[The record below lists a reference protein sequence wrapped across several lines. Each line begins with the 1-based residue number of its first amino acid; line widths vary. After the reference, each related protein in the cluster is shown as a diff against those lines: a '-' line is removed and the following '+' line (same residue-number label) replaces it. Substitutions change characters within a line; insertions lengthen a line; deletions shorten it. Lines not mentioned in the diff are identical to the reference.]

1 MQELNGQAAVANST
15 GPARELASAR
25 LTAAEQQD
33 GYRRLPDVIAGLT
46 APGLRGGRASIDVGK
61 AEDVRCVM
69 QQVVSK
75 LGGIGVPID
84 TVLRI
89 AVVTVA
95 ACLALVAMPVDAD
108 EVAGVRLDPTAQVGG
123 TRLVLNGAGLRT
135 QFGIEVYVI
144 GLYLPQ
150 PTSSAAHAIDR
161 YGPRRISLT
170 FRREVSARQL
180 VDALYEG
187 VRDGTSE
194 ADFMRIKRDA
204 DALAEIMLPLRTA
217 KRGETV
223 SLDYLPHKGAQVIAH
238 GRVVGQAVPS
248 HDLYRALLRIWLGDN
263 PVDPGLK
270 QALLP
275 SRP

>member
-1 MQELNGQAAVANST
+1 MQELNGQGAVVNST
-15 GPARELASAR
+15 GPARDLGSAR
-25 LTAAEQQD
+25 LTAAAQQD
-33 GYRRLPDVIAGLT
+33 SYRRLPDAIAGLK
-46 APGLRGGRASIDVGK
+46 ALGLRGCRACIDVGK

-69 QQVVSK
+69 QK
-75 LGGIGVPID
+75 LVAQLGEIGRPIN

-89 AVVTVA
+89 AVVTVGA
-95 ACLALVAMPVDAD
+95 WLAFVATPVDAE
-108 EVAGVRLDPTAQVGG
+108 EVAGVRLDPTAHVGG
-123 TRLVLNGAGLRT
+123 ARLVLNGAGLRT
-135 QFGIEVYVI
+135 QFGFEVYVI

-161 YGPRRISLT
+161 YGPKRISLT

-180 VDALYEG
+180 VDALHEG
-187 VRDGTSE
+187 VRDGTSD

-223 SLDYLPHKGAQVIAH
+223 SLDYLPHKGAQVIAN
-238 GRVVGQAVPS
+238 GRAVGQAVPS
-248 HDLYRALLRIWLGDN
+248 HELYRALLRIWLGEH
-263 PVDPGLK
+263 PVDSSLK

-275 SRP
+275 PRP